1 MALLDEVKLSLG
13 GMKHSKLD
21 GDILD
26 TIEAADAELKIS
38 GADAGPHSADGG
50 ALYRQAVK
58 LYCRAHYNYQ
68 GEGER
73 WRAAF
78 EGLRDHI
85 ALSGLYR
92 EDANENKPDALL

>member
-1 MALLDEVKLSLG
+1 MSILEMVKLDLG
-13 GMKHSKLD
+13 GIRHSKLD
-21 GDILD
+21 SDINDVIL
-26 TIEAADAELKIS
+26 AAEAELKIS
-38 GADAGPHSADGG
+38 GANAGPESADNG

-58 LYCRAHYNYQ
+58 LYCRSYFNYQ
-68 GEGER
+68 GKAED

-92 EDANENKPDALL
+92 KGAAGEN